1 MGSVRGPPQKRMEMA
16 FTTLKWPEGHDPIYL
31 QIHGQHD
38 DPDAKAEA
46 CRVFR

>member
-1 MGSVRGPPQKRMEMA
+1 MGSVRGRRKKGWKWRLH
-16 FTTLKWPEGHDPIYL
+16 LKWPESHDPIYL

-38 DPDAKAEA
+38 DPDVKAEA